1 MILKETIEKEF
12 NNLSKGQQKA
22 AKYLLDHP
30 KDFAVKSAGEIGKR
44 IGVSETTVIRFCYS
58 IQLSGYSELQ
68 KMVREQ
74 LLKANSTLGQYF
86 TNKVELAEKPE
97 FLANVMEKD
106 CLHIRETMQ
115 NISQDDFDALVDRL
129 IESKNIYI
137 TGLRSSFS
145 AASWLSFTL
154 GVVRGNAKL
163 IRPDTDDLL
172 LTVTEMDKD
181 ATFIAIS
188 FDRYMKDTI
197 KLAELAKKQGAF
209 VIGITDSAIAPI
221 KEHAD
226 LLFQIHS
233 SEKSTIDAA
242 PALFSFLNAMIAGVS
257 IQDRER
263 FQTRKEQYEKL
274 ESEHFFIQPGG
285 KLD

>member
-1 MILKETIEKEF
+1 MVLKEVIEREF

-74 LLKANSTLGQYF
+74 LLKSNSTLGQYF
-86 TNKVELAEKPE
+86 TSKVELAEKPE
-97 FLANVMEKD
+97 FLASVMEKD
-106 CLHIRETMQ
+106 CLHIMETIQ
-115 NISQDDFDALVDRL
+115 NISQDDFDVLVKRL
-129 IESKNIYI
+129 IETKKVYV
-137 TGLRSSFS
+137 TGLRSSFA

-172 LTVTEMDKD
+172 LTITEMDKD

-197 KLAELAKKQGAF
+197 KMAELAKKQGAF

-226 LLFQIHS
+226 LLFKIHS

-242 PALFSFLNAMIAGVS
+242 PALFSFLNAVIAGVS
-257 IQDRER
+257 IQDGDR

-274 ESEHFFIQPGG
+274 DSEHFFIQPGG
-285 KLD
+285 KMD

>member
-44 IGVSETTVIRFCYS
+44 IGISETTVIRFCYS

-86 TNKVELAEKPE
+86 TNKVELAEEPE

-242 PALFSFLNAMIAGVS
+242 PALFSFLNAVIAGVS
-257 IQDRER
+257 IQDCDR
-263 FQTRKEQYEKL
+263 FQARKEQYEKL

>member
-1 MILKETIEKEF
+1 MILKEEIEKEF

-74 LLKANSTLGQYF
+74 LLKVNSTLGQYF
-86 TNKVELAEKPE
+86 TSKVELAEKPE
-97 FLANVMEKD
+97 FLASVMEKD
-106 CLHIRETMQ
+106 CLHIMETIQ
-115 NISQDDFDALVDRL
+115 NISQDDFDVLVKRL
-129 IESKNIYI
+129 IETKKVYV
-137 TGLRSSFS
+137 TGLRSSFA

-172 LTVTEMDKD
+172 LTITEMDKD

-197 KLAELAKKQGAF
+197 KMAELAKKQGAF

-226 LLFQIHS
+226 LLFKIHS

-242 PALFSFLNAMIAGVS
+242 PALFSFLNAVIAGVS
-257 IQDRER
+257 IQDGDR

-274 ESEHFFIQPGG
+274 DSEHFFIQPGG
-285 KLD
+285 KMD